1 MPRKLSN
8 VEMTILGL
16 TWLRGPCTVYAVM
29 KELAASESTYY
40 RSRAGTAYSVV
51 TRLVKFGLIHQAED
65 NSISITEPGTA
76 TLQKWVGPNIEQAD
90 IAHTVDWV
98 RLRFFFLE
106 CLAPADRLSLI
117 DRCLEGLAEFEQ
129 RCLNL
134 IQVNR
139 ELGEYFGAL
148 ATVNIVME
156 TRARMRWLQL
166 IRPFIENPLPP
177 DADWTRAL
185 IEAMEKDE
193 PPG

>member
-1 MPRKLSN
+1 
-8 VEMTILGL
+8 MTILGL

-51 TRLVKFGLIHQAED
+51 NRLVKFGLIQLVKFGLIHQAED

-76 TLQKWVGPNIEQAD
+76 TLQKWVGPSIEQAD

-106 CLAPADRLSLI
+106 CLAPADRLTLI

-134 IQVNR
+134 IQVNQ

-156 TRARMRWLQL
+156 TRARMRWLK
-166 IRPFIENPLPP
+166 PAP
-177 DADWTRAL
+177 AC
-185 IEAMEKDE
+185 
-193 PPG
+193 GGCG